1 MKKNGCIFVL
11 IVCICFSSSLVQSQ
25 MVEDVL
31 TEAVSIQRALSSN
44 IEILEAVQDID
55 FASQKIIESKAL
67 YFPNF
72 DFNLNCF
79 RFNNSILPL
88 DLDSIS
94 QSQVPILLFVGNK
107 DLRYSARF
115 SILLNVYTGG
125 RIKTAN
131 KLTKINKEKVE
142 NERDIIKNKII
153 NDVKLVFNE
162 CLYYKEL
169 LEIDIAKLRSVE
181 LGRLRLSSENIK
193 KLRKKCIEEQL
204 SFEKE
209 VLNLLAVM
217 GKDINSI
224 VRISGKFIPKIKQLD
239 FDKCLF
245 LAYQFK
251 PELKSSQTQEKL
263 DSLSLNLLSLQKF
276 PKITLVAAQEW
287 LGSRLFKKDDMNLYI
302 SLNANIPIFDG
313 GSLFTKIRQGRI
325 KIRQAVLARAKS
337 EREVKLSIRKSFLEY
352 NFWRKCVLDAKL
364 LEKKHYDENDIELIR
379 NLNRSY
385 CNLEL
390 AVGVDLDS
398 Y

>member
-1 MKKNGCIFVL
+1 MKKNAFIFVL
-11 IVCICFSSSLVQSQ
+11 MACICFFVSLVQSQ
-25 MVEDVL
+25 TIDEAV
-31 TEAVSIQRALSSN
+31 TEAVSIQRAVSSN
-44 IEILEAVQDID
+44 IEILEANQNIE
-55 FASQKIIESKAL
+55 FASQKIFESKVL
-67 YFPNF
+67 YLPNF
-72 DFNLNCF
+72 DFNFNCSH
-79 RFNNSILPL
+79 FNNSILTFVS
-88 DLDSIS
+88 DSMS
-94 QSQVPILLFVGNK
+94 QAPIILPSGK
-107 DLRYSARF
+107 QDLRYSARI
-115 SILLNVYTGG
+115 SVWQNIYNGG

-131 KLTKINKEKVE
+131 KLTKINKEKTE

-169 LEIDIAKLRSVE
+169 VEIDLAKLRSVE
-181 LGRLRLSSENIK
+181 LGRVQLSSENIK

-209 VLNLLAVM
+209 VLNLLALM
-217 GKDINSI
+217 GKDLNSI
-224 VRISGKFIPKIKQLD
+224 VRISGKAIPKIKQLD

-276 PKITLVAAQEW
+276 PRITLGAAQEW
-287 LGSRLFKKDDMNLYI
+287 LGARMFKDDMNWYI

-313 GSLFTKIRQGRI
+313 GSLFSKIKQGRI
-325 KIRQAVLARAKS
+325 KIRQSVLARAKA
-337 EREVKLSIRKSFLEY
+337 EREVRLSMSKSFLEY
-352 NFWRKCVLDAKL
+352 NFWRKRAIDAKL
-364 LEKKHYDENDIELIR
+364 LEKKHYDEDDIELIR

-385 CNLEL
+385 YNLEL

>member
-1 MKKNGCIFVL
+1 MKKNVCIFAL
-11 IVCICFSSSLVQSQ
+11 MTFICFFSSLVKSQ
-25 MVEDVL
+25 MVEDIL
-31 TEAVSIQRALSSN
+31 TEAISVQRALSSN
-44 IEILEAVQDID
+44 IEILEAAQDVE
-55 FASQKIIESKAL
+55 FASQKIVESKVL

-72 DFNLNCF
+72 DFNLNF
-79 RFNNSILPL
+79 SHFNNSIFTLVS
-88 DLDSIS
+88 DSIS
-94 QSQVPILLFVGNK
+94 QAPILLPIGK
-107 DLRYSARF
+107 QDLFCSARI
-115 SILLNVYTGG
+115 SVWLNIYTGG

-131 KLTKINKEKVE
+131 KLTKINKEKTE

-169 LEIDIAKLRSVE
+169 LEIDIAKLKLVK
-181 LGRLRLSSENIK
+181 LGKMQLSSENIK
-193 KLRKKCIEEQL
+193 KLRKKCIKKQL

-209 VLNLLAVM
+209 ILNLLAII

-224 VRISGKFIPKIKQLD
+224 VRISGKIIPKVKQLD
-239 FDKCLF
+239 FDRCLF

-263 DSLSLNLLSLQKF
+263 DSLSLNLLFLQKF
-276 PKITLVAAQEW
+276 PKITLCAAQEW
-287 LGSRLFKKDDMNLYI
+287 LGEKKLKNDMKRNLYI

-313 GSLFTKIRQGRI
+313 GSLFTKIKQGRI
-325 KIRQAVLARAKS
+325 KIRQSLLLRAKA
-337 EREVKLSIRKSFLEY
+337 EREIRLSINKSFLEY
-352 NFWRKCVLDAKL
+352 NFWKKRVIDAKL
-364 LEKKHYDENDIELIR
+364 LEKKHYDEDDIKLIR

-385 CNLEL
+385 YNLEL

>member
-1 MKKNGCIFVL
+1 MKKNVCIFTL
-11 IVCICFSSSLVQSQ
+11 MACICFFSSLVQSQ
-25 MVEDVL
+25 IVEDVL

-44 IEILEAVQDID
+44 IEILEAAQEVD
-55 FASQKIIESKAL
+55 FASQKIVESKVL
-67 YFPNF
+67 YFPNV
-72 DFNLNCF
+72 DVNFNCSH
-79 RFNNSILPL
+79 FNNRIRTLVS
-88 DLDSIS
+88 DSIS
-94 QSQVPILLFVGNK
+94 QTPILLPEGNQ
-107 DLRYSARF
+107 DLRYSVRI
-115 SILLNVYTGG
+115 SGWQNIYTGG

-131 KLTKINKEKVE
+131 KLTKINKEKTE
-142 NERDIIKNKII
+142 NERDIIRNKII
-153 NDVKLVFNE
+153 NDVKLIFNE

-169 LEIDIAKLRSVE
+169 LEIDIAKLRLVE
-181 LGRLRLSSENIK
+181 LGRMQLSSENIK
-193 KLRKKCIEEQL
+193 KLRKKYIQEQL

-224 VRISGKFIPKIKQLD
+224 VTISGKAIPKIKQLD

-276 PKITLVAAQEW
+276 PKITLGAAQEYV
-287 LGSRLFKKDDMNLYI
+287 GARLFKDDMNWYI
-302 SLNANIPIFDG
+302 SLNANFPIFES
-313 GSLFTKIRQGRI
+313 GSLFTKIKQGRI
-325 KIRQAVLARAKS
+325 KIRQSVLARAKA
-337 EREVKLSIRKSFLEY
+337 EREVRLSISKSFLEY
-352 NFWRKCVLDAKL
+352 NFWRKRAIDAKL
-364 LEKKHYDENDIELIR
+364 LEKKHYDEDDIELIR

-390 AVGVDLDS
+390 AVGVNLDS

>member
-1 MKKNGCIFVL
+1 MKKNICIFAL
-11 IVCICFSSSLVQSQ
+11 MACICFFSSLVQSQ
-25 MVEDVL
+25 IVEDVL

-44 IEILEAVQDID
+44 IEILEAAQEVD
-55 FASQKIIESKAL
+55 FASQKIVESKVL
-67 YFPNF
+67 YFPNV
-72 DFNLNCF
+72 DVNFNCSH
-79 RFNNSILPL
+79 FNNRIGTLVS
-88 DLDSIS
+88 DSIS
-94 QSQVPILLFVGNK
+94 QTPILLPVGNR
-107 DLRYSARF
+107 DLLYSVRI
-115 SILLNVYTGG
+115 SGWQNIYTGG

-131 KLTKINKEKVE
+131 KLTKINKEKME
-142 NERDIIKNKII
+142 NERDIIRNKII
-153 NDVKLVFNE
+153 NDVKLIFNE

-169 LEIDIAKLRSVE
+169 LEIDIAKLRLVE
-181 LGRLRLSSENIK
+181 LGRMQLSSENIK
-193 KLRKKCIEEQL
+193 KLRKKYIEEQL

-224 VRISGKFIPKIKQLD
+224 VTISGKAIPKIKQLD

-276 PKITLVAAQEW
+276 PKITLGAAQEYV
-287 LGSRLFKKDDMNLYI
+287 GARLFKDDMNWYI
-302 SLNANIPIFDG
+302 SLNANFPIFES
-313 GSLFTKIRQGRI
+313 GSLFTKIKQGRI
-325 KIRQAVLARAKS
+325 KIRQSVLARAKA
-337 EREVKLSIRKSFLEY
+337 EREVRLSISKSFLEY
-352 NFWRKCVLDAKL
+352 NFWRKRAIDAKL
-364 LEKKHYDENDIELIR
+364 LEKKHYDEDDIELIR

-390 AVGVDLDS
+390 AVGVNLDS